1 MRMDGRARFA
11 VAAAVFGLVATPL
24 PAAAQG
30 LALTTVERA
39 TGLVLPVALAHAG
52 DGSGR
57 LFIVQQTGEI
67 MILDGDQVLAA
78 PFLDLSAP
86 AGPVTCCGERGLL
99 GLAFHP
105 GYAAN
110 GEFFVNYTRTVDGQL
125 QTVVARYTVSADPDV
140 ADPGSEE
147 VLLTYDQPAGNHNGG
162 QLAFGPNGFLYVSS
176 GDGGGAGGGD
186 PEENGQALDT
196 LLGKV
201 LRIDVDG
208 SDPGL
213 PYAIPPSNPFVG
225 VAGARG
231 EIWAY
236 GLRNPWRLSF
246 DRLRGDLWIADVGQA
261 SWEEISLQ
269 PAASPGGENY
279 GWDCREGFHPFNDPN
294 GDFNADCP
302 AGGFTD
308 PVLEYSSQS
317 GTGRCSVTGGFR
329 YRGAGEPRL
338 RGVYL
343 FADFCSGEILG
354 TVPRCD
360 GLWEAR
366 VLHDAPFNIT
376 AFGEDEAGEVYVTEH
391 VRDASPTSKVH
402 LLALE
407 PGSGGPDL
415 AAAPDPLDFGTVE
428 AGDTVA
434 AVLTLT
440 NANAGPEALVL
451 DPPAL
456 SDPARFELDPTAG
469 AQPCRTL
476 RRCLTPGASCTIGVD
491 LRAEAPATIA
501 ESLAFDGTFAGESV
515 QLAAEVVPCSTTAN
529 LTLSDLTVDGVESH
543 HACDTLTAAP
553 DVTVTATGDL
563 TLCGGTRVLLGS
575 GFRVLSGG
583 RLAVSTSC

>member
-30 LALTTVERA
+30 LALTTVEQA

-67 MILDGDQVLAA
+67 MILDGSQVLAE
-78 PFLDLSAP
+78 PFLDLSD
-86 AGPVTCCGERGLL
+86 VVICCGERGLL

-105 GYAAN
+105 DYASN

-125 QTVVARYTVSADPDV
+125 QTVIARYTVSADPDV

-147 VLLTYDQPAGNHNGG
+147 ILLTYDQPFSNHNGG
-162 QLAFGPNGFLYVSS
+162 QVAFGPDGFLYVSS
-176 GDGGGAGGGD
+176 GDGGSGGD
-186 PEENGQALDT
+186 PQENAQALDT

-208 SDPGL
+208 RDPGL
-213 PYAIPPSNPFVG
+213 AYAIPPSNPFVG

-236 GLRNPWRLSF
+236 GLRNPWRFSF

-261 SWEEISLQ
+261 SWEEVNLQ

-279 GWDCREGFHPFNDPN
+279 GWDCREGFH
-294 GDFNADCP
+294 DFEPTGCP
-302 AGGFTD
+302 ASGLTD
-308 PVLEYSSQS
+308 PVFEYSSNDT
-317 GTGRCSVTGGFR
+317 TGRCSVTGGFR
-329 YRGAGEPRL
+329 YRGALEPRL

-343 FADFCSGEILG
+343 YADFCTGEIFG

-360 GLWEAR
+360 GLWQTQA
-366 VLHDAPFNIT
+366 LFDAPFNVT
-376 AFGEDEAGEVYVTEH
+376 AFGEDEAGEVYVTEY
-391 VRDASPTSKVH
+391 RGNATATSKVH
-402 LLALE
+402 LLALA
-407 PGSGGPDL
+407 PGAGGPDL
-415 AAAPDPLDFGTVE
+415 AVAPDPLDYGSVE
-428 AGDTVA
+428 VGDTVTGI
-434 AVLTLT
+434 LTLT
-440 NANAGPEALVL
+440 NANTGPEALIL
-451 DPPAL
+451 EPPAL
-456 SDPARFELDPTAG
+456 SDPARFALDLSAG
-469 AQPCRTL
+469 AQPCGAP
-476 RRCLTPGASCTIGVD
+476 RRCLPPGASCTLGVD
-491 LRAEAPATIA
+491 LRSEATGTVD
-501 ESLAFDGTFAGESV
+501 ETVTFDGTFVAEPV
-515 QLAAEVVPCSTTAN
+515 DLAAEVVACSTTQT
-529 LTLSDLTVDGVESH
+529 LTLSDRTVDGVESH